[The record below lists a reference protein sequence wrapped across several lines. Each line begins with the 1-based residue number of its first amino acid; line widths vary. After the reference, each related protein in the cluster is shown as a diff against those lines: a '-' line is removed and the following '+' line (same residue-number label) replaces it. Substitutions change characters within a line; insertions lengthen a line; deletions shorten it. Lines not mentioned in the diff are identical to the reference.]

1 MPKLRPF
8 EHKGDFPN
16 VIRYNDINAL
26 HNCDSKT
33 AYNLLLKLTIRRW
46 AKDKELVAFH
56 DYFKLQWIDS
66 VFCDWQIF
74 LTPAGYAHTNSPI
87 ESYNI
92 KAQFTKRIK
101 HHLKSAMDVFNEV
114 IDYESKNI
122 KKLYKEGKV
131 TQFLKKQAKAIS
143 SKLRPCGFKRYEY
156 TQIDGFLA
164 TINTET
170 KCCTCQCC

>member
-1 MPKLRPF
+1 MKYRRIL
-8 EHKGDFPN
+8 
-16 VIRYNDINAL
+16 NDINAL

-66 VFCDWQIF
+66 VFFDWQIF

-92 KAQFTKRIK
+92 KAQFTKRFNE
-101 HHLKSAMDVFNEV
+101 VFNEV

-122 KKLYKEGKV
+122 KKLYKEGKI
-131 TQFLKKQAKAIS
+131 TQFLKQ
-143 SKLRPCGFKRYEY
+143 
-156 TQIDGFLA
+156 
-164 TINTET
+164 
-170 KCCTCQCC
+170 